1 MPNAK
6 CTVGGSRVQ
15 IIERVHASIKR
26 VTLGKSLNIS
36 EPLLPS
42 LEIRANSP
50 SLGSKEISRL
60 TRVLVY
66 EQKRVLLESVMINI
80 C

>member
-1 MPNAK
+1 M
-6 CTVGGSRVQ
+6 GRVQ
-15 IIERVHASIKR
+15 ASIKR
-26 VTLGKSLNIS
+26 VTLGKSLNLS

-60 TRVLVY
+60 TRVFTLY
-66 EQKRVLLESVMINI
+66 EQKRALLESVLINI